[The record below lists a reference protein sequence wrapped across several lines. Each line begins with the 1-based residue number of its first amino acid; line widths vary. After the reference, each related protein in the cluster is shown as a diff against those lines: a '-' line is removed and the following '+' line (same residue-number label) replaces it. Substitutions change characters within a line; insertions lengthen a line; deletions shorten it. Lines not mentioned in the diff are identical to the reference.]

1 MGCYIQ
7 RRPMQLG
14 QAPALDGVQV
24 KYRTGSVKHSISTC
38 TSYPVPAEEAR
49 EDAGAEQI
57 LFHVYKY
64 KVSLHKGSK
73 ERWELKL
80 VVQKR
85 ATIGKF
91 HRLYYVPEIG
101 CGRYHMT
108 SYKLA
113 AQCWCTRRA
122 ITASKLSPRLRRED
136 VTLF

>member
-64 KVSLHKGSK
+64 KVSLHKDSK
-73 ERWELKL
+73 ERRQLKL
-80 VVQKR
+80 VVQKQ

-91 HRLYYVPEIG
+91 HRLYYVPEQDAAATTW
-101 CGRYHMT
+101 RAT
-108 SYKLA
+108 S
-113 AQCWCTRRA
+113 
-122 ITASKLSPRLRRED
+122 LRHNVGANVVPLWPVSSHRDYGERM
-136 VTLF
+136 